1 MVCQIDTYI
10 YFKISKEKY
19 CLSNIIYI
27 HIYLSYVIYDI
38 YIILFIKIE
47 NYKHKYIIN
56 DPLKL
61 FSISAIVLCHSLYIF
76 SIFFYNMFLSS
87 VISYGLITHN
97 SFLTLRK
104 LSKKLLFC
112 FCHGFS
118 SSSSTSTKMKNNNK
132 LSVRNQTRFK
142 KSFLLLREKTILKKA
157 LELSILCDNDIC
169 VIHYDREGNLV
180 NAYPEDQS
188 QVKDILQRYNNL
200 SDREKIKKNTNLSQ
214 FYNKKLVDEK
224 RRSLT
229 DAEERKRFTKKVG
242 AFKGSLEDKLQIVKD
257 RVRDLLYSQ
266 DHQTEPDQSPCL
278 DVIGDHVSASS
289 DQYLLGPASCAT
301 DASNHE
307 SKFSVF
313 LFNHETATF
322 TQLPNSASSSFDQ
335 GLIGTY

>member
-1 MVCQIDTYI
+1 
-10 YFKISKEKY
+10 
-19 CLSNIIYI
+19 
-27 HIYLSYVIYDI
+27 
-38 YIILFIKIE
+38 
-47 NYKHKYIIN
+47 
-56 DPLKL
+56 
-61 FSISAIVLCHSLYIF
+61 
-76 SIFFYNMFLSS
+76 
-87 VISYGLITHN
+87 
-97 SFLTLRK
+97 
-104 LSKKLLFC
+104 
-112 FCHGFS
+112 
-118 SSSSTSTKMKNNNK
+118 MKNNNK

-142 KSFLLLREKTILKKA
+142 KSFLLLRETILKKA

-278 DVIGDHVSASS
+278 DVMSQQNHNFPGSSSGFFFPNELSDPWMNFMVIMSASS

>member
-1 MVCQIDTYI
+1 MD
-10 YFKISKEKY
+10 
-19 CLSNIIYI
+19 
-27 HIYLSYVIYDI
+27 
-38 YIILFIKIE
+38 
-47 NYKHKYIIN
+47 
-56 DPLKL
+56 
-61 FSISAIVLCHSLYIF
+61 SL
-76 SIFFYNMFLSS
+76 
-87 VISYGLITHN
+87 
-97 SFLTLRK
+97 
-104 LSKKLLFC
+104 
-112 FCHGFS
+112 

-157 LELSILCDNDIC
+157 LELSILCENEIC
-169 VIHYDREGNLV
+169 VIHCDREGNLV
-180 NAYPEDQS
+180 NTYPEDQC
-188 QVKDILQRYNNL
+188 QVKDILKRYNRL

-266 DHQTEPDQSPCL
+266 TGSQSFTNL
-278 DVIGDHVSASS
+278 LMSGDHVSASS

>member
-1 MVCQIDTYI
+1 MD
-10 YFKISKEKY
+10 
-19 CLSNIIYI
+19 
-27 HIYLSYVIYDI
+27 
-38 YIILFIKIE
+38 
-47 NYKHKYIIN
+47 
-56 DPLKL
+56 
-61 FSISAIVLCHSLYIF
+61 SL
-76 SIFFYNMFLSS
+76 
-87 VISYGLITHN
+87 
-97 SFLTLRK
+97 
-104 LSKKLLFC
+104 
-112 FCHGFS
+112 

-278 DVIGDHVSASS
+278 DVMSQQNHNFPGSSSGFFFPNELSDPWMNFSPHDLDQQQSFTNLLMSGDHVSASS